1 LKNSFSS
8 LVSYTSPDR
17 YLIIRNA
24 CIRIIGAGPSDR
36 YHVKRNAFIWVIRA
50 GFFFLYLFFLNSC
63 ETIDLYEKNVVI
75 PGHRWVSSFKP
86 EFTFTIKDTTVPYQF
101 YFTIR
106 HNEKYHYNNIWIN
119 IYSQPLGD
127 TVQILQKELLLAT
140 ADKGWLG
147 AGMDDIYE
155 HRIELFPSTEN
166 LYFRKAGDYKFIIEH
181 IMREDPLE
189 NVMNVGLRVEK
200 KQ

>member
-1 LKNSFSS
+1 M
-8 LVSYTSPDR
+8 
-17 YLIIRNA
+17 
-24 CIRIIGAGPSDR
+24 
-36 YHVKRNAFIWVIRA
+36 KRNTLICNIRV
-50 GFFFLYLFFLNSC
+50 GLILFSYFLFLNSC
-63 ETIDLYEKNVVI
+63 TTIELYEKNVVI
-75 PGHRWVSSFKP
+75 PGHQWASSFKP
-86 EFTFTIKDTTVPYQF
+86 EFIFTIKDTTVPYQLYITF
-101 YFTIR
+101 R
-106 HNEKYHYNNIWIN
+106 HNEKYNYNNIWIN
-119 IYSQPLGD
+119 IYTQPPGD
-127 TVQILQKELLLAT
+127 TVQIMQKELLLAT

-155 HRIELFPSTEN
+155 HRIELIPSREN